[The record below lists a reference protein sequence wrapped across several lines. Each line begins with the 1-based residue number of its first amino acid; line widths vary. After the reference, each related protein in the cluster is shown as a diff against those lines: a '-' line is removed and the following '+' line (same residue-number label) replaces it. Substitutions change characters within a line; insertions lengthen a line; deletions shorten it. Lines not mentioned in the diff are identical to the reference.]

1 MPKRWGSPICVC
13 GCAPATARSSMP
25 LRFVPPGKNSGSR
38 SGRVAGDPCTPP
50 ALCVS
55 TAGTASNGCSYGSS
69 TWRRLTGASAF
80 INIIHARSGGRQRP
94 VPSARPAGGNLMATR
109 FSRRSVIAGA
119 TAVGST
125 IIVKPTRAADHKFVQ
140 YHNQPAGGTLH
151 KNLVAMWD
159 AVRGETNGRVETT
172 VYAEN
177 NKIAGGDPEALKK
190 LLAGEIQF
198 FTLMGGIIGTVVPV
212 AEAQQVPFA
221 FKSAPEAH
229 KAIDGP
235 FGRYIGEEM
244 AAKGMYLFP
253 VAGFDNGMRQV
264 TTVNRPIAK
273 PDDFAGM
280 KIRVPPGQMIFDT
293 FAAFGAQPITTPA
306 NQIYDALKSG
316 KVEAQ
321 ENPLAIMQG
330 YKLDEMVRYVSMTN
344 HMWSGFNLMAHLST
358 WMALPD
364 DIKAVIETNA
374 AKYVRQQREEQ
385 GKLNAGLRDTF
396 AARGIAFNDVDQ
408 AAFRA
413 RLPGVYATWKDKL
426 GGKCWSLLEA
436 EVGKAGVT
444 TARRAVIAA
453 HAGHGQIRDLD
464 TPASRAEACR
474 KIK

>member
-1 MPKRWGSPICVC
+1 
-13 GCAPATARSSMP
+13 
-25 LRFVPPGKNSGSR
+25 
-38 SGRVAGDPCTPP
+38 
-50 ALCVS
+50 
-55 TAGTASNGCSYGSS
+55 
-69 TWRRLTGASAF
+69 
-80 INIIHARSGGRQRP
+80 
-94 VPSARPAGGNLMATR
+94 MATQ
-109 FSRRSVIAGA
+109 FSRRFVIAGA
-119 TAVGST
+119 TAAGST

-159 AVRGETNGRVETT
+159 AVRAETNGRVETT

-280 KIRVPPGQMIFDT
+280 KIRGPPGQMIFDT
-293 FAAFGAQPITTPA
+293 FAAF
-306 NQIYDALKSG
+306 
-316 KVEAQ
+316 EAQ

-358 WMALPD
+358 WTALPD
-364 DIKAVIETNA
+364 EIKGVIENNA

-385 GKLNAGLRDTF
+385 GRLNAGLGDTF
-396 AARGIAFNDVDQ
+396 AARGIAVKEGAQ

-413 RLPGVYATWKDKL
+413 RLPGV
-426 GGKCWSLLEA
+426 
-436 EVGKAGVT
+436 
-444 TARRAVIAA
+444 
-453 HAGHGQIRDLD
+453 
-464 TPASRAEACR
+464 
-474 KIK
+474 